1 MHDSVHCYSFKYYFL
16 VVQIVSV
23 LSEAFKRNV
32 IAFTV
37 YLDFKNFLQLLYD
50 IQLQRVVMPFVV

>member
-1 MHDSVHCYSFKYYFL
+1 MKALAIVMRHNTERKNNFL
-16 VVQIVSV
+16 VVQMVGA

-37 YLDFKNFLQLLYD
+37 YLDFKNFLWMNASINATLL
-50 IQLQRVVMPFVV
+50 